1 MAYWA
6 DCHVGW
12 HTSYRPEA
20 WRYEGVQSLN
30 VPLCEDDMV
39 PPSTDDRS
47 QRAAAPCRRQ
57 RSVTARLKFANAG
70 RDGGRKGDHVR
81 YLHRQ
86 PGRRG

>member
-20 WRYEGVQSLN
+20 CYERVQSLN